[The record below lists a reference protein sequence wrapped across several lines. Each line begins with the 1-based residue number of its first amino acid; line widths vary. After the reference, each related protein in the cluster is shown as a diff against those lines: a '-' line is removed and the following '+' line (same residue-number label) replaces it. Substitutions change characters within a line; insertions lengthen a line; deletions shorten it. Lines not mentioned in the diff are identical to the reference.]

1 MTLWSLHRYY
11 LSMDEASRSVETPLG
26 IAFTAE
32 GHATRLLTKMA
43 SLRKDR
49 HLCDVRLKVGSK
61 EILAHRVVLSACSNY
76 FCAMFTNQM
85 LESKR
90 ESITLGELD
99 ETAVQDLVD
108 FAYTAKINVHEG
120 NVQSLLK
127 AASILQLSEI
137 IGACC
142 NFLSGQLHPSN
153 CLGIAVFAEAHG
165 CTALQ
170 EAAVEYVR
178 DHFNEVVQCEEFTQ
192 LSLQDVKMLL
202 TSDYVH
208 VTSEETVYNAM
219 YMWLQHDFPKR
230 EKYAHDLLSCIRL
243 PLLAPVF
250 LAEHV
255 YTKAVF
261 RRNAQCMELIMDAMV
276 YHTVEEKR
284 LHLRQSVNDK
294 PRKSTLGTLFAI
306 GGMDACRN
314 KVSIECFDARKD
326 QWVLISNSQAAC
338 KRLQFGV
345 AVLNSRILVV
355 GGRNGLRTL
364 NTVDSYDPSL
374 NMWESIPS
382 MCSYRHGVG
391 VSTMSGPMYAVGGH
405 DGWSYLSS
413 VER

>member
-1 MTLWSLHRYY
+1 
-11 LSMDEASRSVETPLG
+11 MDQSSWVHPVDADSPIETPLG

-32 GHATRLLTKMA
+32 GHASRLLTKMA
-43 SLRKDR
+43 TLRKDH
-49 HLCDVRLKVGSK
+49 HLCDVTLKVGSK

-76 FCAMFTNQM
+76 FCAMFTNTM

-90 ESITLGELD
+90 ECITLGELD
-99 ETAVQDLVD
+99 EDAVQDLVD
-108 FAYTAKINVHEG
+108 FAYTARINVHEG

-165 CTALQ
+165 CTALE
-170 EAAVEYVR
+170 EAATEYVR
-178 DHFNEVVQCEEFTQ
+178 DHFVEVVQCEEFTQ
-192 LSLQDVKMLL
+192 LSVEEVKLLL
-202 TSDYVH
+202 TSDYIYVK
-208 VTSEETVYNAM
+208 SEQTVFDAM

-230 EKYAHDLLSCIRL
+230 EKYAYDLLSTVRL
-243 PLLAPVF
+243 PLLKPVF
-250 LAEHV
+250 LAEKV
-255 YTKAVF
+255 YSKEVF
-261 RRNAQCMELIMDAMV
+261 RRNPLCMELIMNAMV
-276 YHTVEEKR
+276 YHTVKEKR
-284 LHLRQSVNDK
+284 PHMKEVVNDT
-294 PRKSTLGTLFAI
+294 PRKSTLGILFAI

-326 QWVLISNSQAAC
+326 QWVLISNAQATC

-345 AVLNSRILVV
+345 AVLSSHIYIV

-364 NTVDSYDPSL
+364 NTVDSYDPSE
-374 NMWESIPS
+374 NSWESIPP